1 MKAGSIP
8 TGKERILLVDD
19 DEMQVISIRNMLQ
32 RLGYKVTAFT
42 DGREALKVFLEKPSE
57 FDLVITDHK
66 MPQLMGPNLAQEM
79 LRIRRDIPIILCT
92 GKVDLVPDEEVKEK
106 GLRAYIVKPFGV
118 RECAEL
124 VRGVLDRRDGCAK
137 PRHFFSF

>member
-1 MKAGSIP
+1 MEAGSIP

-19 DEMQVISIRNMLQ
+19 DETQVISIRNMLQ

-42 DGREALKVFLEKPSE
+42 DGLEALKVFLEKPSE

-66 MPQLMGPNLAQEM
+66 MPQLMGENLAQEM
-79 LRIRRDIPIILCT
+79 LRIRSDIPIILCT
-92 GKVDLVPDEEVKEK
+92 GKVDLAPDEEVKEK

-124 VRGVLDRRDGCAK
+124 VRGVLDRL
-137 PRHFFSF
+137 

>member
-1 MKAGSIP
+1 MESQLGRIP

-19 DEMQVISIRNMLQ
+19 DEIQLISTRNMLQ

-42 DGREALKVFLEKPSE
+42 EGREALKVFSEKPFE
-57 FDLVITDHK
+57 FDLVITDHM
-66 MPQLMGPNLAQEM
+66 MPQMMGGNLAQEM
-79 LRIRRDIPIILCT
+79 LRIRSEIPIILCT
-92 GKVDLVPDEEVKEK
+92 GKVDLVPDEEVRDK

-124 VRGVLDRRDGCAK
+124 VRGVLDKEEPMKSRD
-137 PRHFFSF
+137 S